1 MDKVYKDIDG
11 VTHVAVLYSPGYGAG
26 WSTWNKEFKKQLIF
40 EPTIVQMLEDGI
52 PVHELER
59 YITST
64 YPNKIYVGGAEQLVV
79 KWLPKGTLFIVRE
92 YAGSEYIETIT
103 DIKWEVT

>member
-26 WSTWNKEFKKQLIF
+26 WSTWNKAFKKQLIF
-40 EPTIVQMLEDGI
+40 EPTIVQMLEDGL

-59 YITST
+59 YIATT
-64 YPNKIYVGGAEQLVV
+64 YPDEIYTGGLDQLEIR
-79 KWLPKGTLFIVRE
+79 WIPEGTLFTIKE
-92 YAGSEYIETIT
+92 YDGSETIQLIT
-103 DIKWEVT
+103 DIDFEVT

>member
-26 WSTWNKEFKKQLIF
+26 WSTWNKEFKRQLIF

-52 PVHELER
+52 PYHEIEN
-59 YITST
+59 YVTST
-64 YPNKIYVGGAEQLVV
+64 YPNEIYTGGVDQLEIR
-79 KWLPKGTLFIVRE
+79 WIPEGTLFTIKE
-92 YAGSEYIETIT
+92 YDGSETIQLIT
-103 DIKWEVT
+103 EIDFEVT